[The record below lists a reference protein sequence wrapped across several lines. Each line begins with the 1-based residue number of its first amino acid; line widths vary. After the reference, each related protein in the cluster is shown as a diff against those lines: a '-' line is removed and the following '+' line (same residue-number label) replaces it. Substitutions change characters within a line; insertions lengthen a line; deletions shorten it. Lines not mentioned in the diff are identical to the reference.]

1 MNTDSGKI
9 FDANFTNYHELNLIR
24 DNLRNSRQPGFYP
37 CLSVSI
43 RG

>member
-1 MNTDSGKI
+1 MNTDLEKG
-9 FDANFTNYHELNLIR
+9 FDANFAKYHELNLIR

-37 CLSVSI
+37 CLSVCI